1 MRKAKLTTILLFAI
15 AVIGI
20 FILLKINSAKHTKE
34 VLNSPASSQESQE
47 KPSTAFLIEP
57 EEKTVITTK
66 TEQASNTNILSR
78 EETEILAQAIT
89 ENSPPSDIEPLTEE
103 DAQFLIEN
111 EIIDDKEAENI
122 LKLEKLLEGE
132 L

>member
-1 MRKAKLTTILLFAI
+1 MQKAKLTTILLFSI

-20 FILLKINSAKHTKE
+20 FILLKINPAKHTKE
-34 VLNSPASSQESQE
+34 VFNLPASSQESQE
-47 KPSTAFLIEP
+47 KLSTAKI
-57 EEKTVITTK
+57 V
-66 TEQASNTNILSR
+66 SR
-78 EETEILAQAIT
+78 EETEILAQVIT
-89 ENSPPSDIEPLTEE
+89 KNPPPSDIELLTEK
-103 DAQFLIEN
+103 DTQFLIEN